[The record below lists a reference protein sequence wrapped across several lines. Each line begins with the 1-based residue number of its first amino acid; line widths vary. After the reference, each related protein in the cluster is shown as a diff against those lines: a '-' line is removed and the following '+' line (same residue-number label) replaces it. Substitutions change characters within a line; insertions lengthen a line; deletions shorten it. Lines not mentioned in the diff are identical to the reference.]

1 MAVRFSQTPCVK
13 PALGARR
20 RVASRVICSAS
31 TGSVACTSRRSL
43 LLAGLIAVP
52 AAELLLPSVRPAH
65 AETQSFA
72 EDAVD
77 EYSRLEASGKL
88 TNAKAL
94 ENIRSKFNFKR
105 SIDGRVFVKSS
116 KGTFFAV
123 RLDMEVPGAMLFRD
137 SSNGQ
142 IFALQTTTLQQ
153 IDLSNDQVVILLL
166 SDGEWEREMSPIQF
180 DDDAGKTTTLT
191 LSENDFRN
199 VVGLI
204 SMAEGAEAGQ
214 EAK

>member
-77 EYSRLEASGKL
+77 EYSRLEASGMRNLRGARNQARGDVGARRQPVVLMWCSERRGTTVRVFRRGAVSSCAGKL

-105 SIDGRVFVKSS
+105 R
-116 KGTFFAV
+116 
-123 RLDMEVPGAMLFRD
+123 
-137 SSNGQ
+137 
-142 IFALQTTTLQQ
+142 
-153 IDLSNDQVVILLL
+153 
-166 SDGEWEREMSPIQF
+166 
-180 DDDAGKTTTLT
+180 
-191 LSENDFRN
+191 
-199 VVGLI
+199 
-204 SMAEGAEAGQ
+204 
-214 EAK
+214 